1 MSSVSCSTIYRTIQ
15 RCPSGTALIQNG
27 RQFLPRDAAFE
38 RLCAV
43 AGAAHNSDARLNPA
57 STLDWAFAVAVLK
70 LNRHPMSWLLRW
82 ASMEERRPWWDR
94 WLPIAAALLVII
106 GFIALILI
114 AGNGPWTRFQWIGIG
129 AGCTAILILLQFASR
144 RIEERQLKQIIE
156 RCRRSPAFRHT
167 SP

>member
-15 RCPSGTALIQNG
+15 CPYGIALIQNG
-27 RQFLPRDAAFE
+27 PKFLFHGTLHSKDSARHSE
-38 RLCAV
+38 T
-43 AGAAHNSDARLNPA
+43 RLNPA

-94 WLPIAAALLVII
+94 WLLIAAALLVII

-114 AGNGPWTRFQWIGIG
+114 AGNDPWTRFQWTGIG
-129 AGCTAILILLQFASR
+129 DGCTAILILLPFASR
-144 RIEERQLKQIIE
+144 RIEEG
-156 RCRRSPAFRHT
+156 S
-167 SP
+167 